1 MSHDNS
7 AQRTLSPR
15 KVTAR
20 HCHVVAVEVLFAFIL
35 TLKYEDC
42 IYFIS
47 THTVAALILSN
58 CLGDP
63 IGFIL

>member
-1 MSHDNS
+1 MIIVHRGLYHQEKSQPDI
-7 AQRTLSPR
+7 
-15 KVTAR
+15 V
-20 HCHVVAVEVLFAFIL
+20 CHVVAAEVLFAFIPA
-35 TLKYEDC
+35 LKYENC